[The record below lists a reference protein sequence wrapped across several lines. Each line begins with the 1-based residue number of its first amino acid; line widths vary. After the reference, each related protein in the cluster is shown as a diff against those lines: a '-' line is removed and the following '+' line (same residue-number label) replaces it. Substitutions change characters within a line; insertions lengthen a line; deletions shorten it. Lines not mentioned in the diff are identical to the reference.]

1 MLEIFESALY
11 QYVWCPGIF
20 SGRAKGNAIHLS
32 SGTGRMD
39 SCRGKWESGRI
50 ASVACVFLWKNM
62 LSLRRWRI
70 IKIYWILVFRR
81 LKA

>member
-20 SGRAKGNAIHLS
+20 SGRAKGNAINLS

-39 SCRGKWESGRI
+39 SCHGKWESGRI
-50 ASVACVFLWKNM
+50 ASVACVFLWKN
-62 LSLRRWRI
+62 
-70 IKIYWILVFRR
+70 IYPCAGGAL
-81 LKA
+81 